1 MIGKAGFLSTLSLK
15 IINSNGAFVKSSLA
29 SANGTD
35 HQTCRAVL
43 MLTFKCKLCL
53 ISNSAR
59 PYTRAERQHSSI
71 LMGKKRDS
79 LTGRG

>member
-1 MIGKAGFLSTLSLK
+1 MVEKRVFLSTRSLK

-35 HQTCRAVL
+35 HQTCRAEL

-53 ISNSAR
+53 KSNLAL
-59 PYTRAERQHSSI
+59 PY
-71 LMGKKRDS
+71 
-79 LTGRG
+79 